1 MTADFKAGAR
11 PKLRG
16 RPKLAHT
23 LAAEAAGLSKHQ
35 TKTALRVAALPD
47 EDFERFVDGERP
59 PTVTELAE
67 MGLRHRNTRPHPD
80 QPHNLSAVFR
90 GASQAECRCRLRE
103 LRAISLLLCGRS
115 HPLTI
120 ALRAAIAD
128 IAEIDWVLEELEA
141 LRALRR
147 RRVLA
152 CLAALLP
159 A

>member
-1 MTADFKAGAR
+1 MSGDLKAGAR

-35 TKTALRVAALPD
+35 TKTALRVAALPH
-47 EDFERFVDGERP
+47 EEFERLVEGERP

-67 MGLRHRNTRPHPD
+67 MGLSHRGATPRRD
-80 QPHNLSAVFR
+80 RPHNLSAVFR
-90 GASQAECRCRLRE
+90 GASDAECRSRLRE

-120 ALRAAIAD
+120 ALRDAVANL
-128 IAEIDWVLEELEA
+128 AEIDRA
-141 LRALRR
+141 LDEIGALPALRR
-147 RRVLA
+147 RKVLA

-159 A
+159 G